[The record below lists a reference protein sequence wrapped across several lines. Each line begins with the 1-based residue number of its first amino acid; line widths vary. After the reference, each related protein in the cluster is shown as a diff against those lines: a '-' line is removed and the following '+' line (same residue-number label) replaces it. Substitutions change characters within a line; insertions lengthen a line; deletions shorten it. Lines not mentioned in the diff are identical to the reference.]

1 MHKPLNTTVRNGRY
15 KGFMSRFRGFKLSE
29 QGEVVSRTGRAIV
42 EERYSTLRKQIPIIY
57 LLALVNVFGL
67 QIQTTGGVEFGLN
80 VPTAFSFCAAIRLWQ
95 WLHVSGD
102 IAPEAKLK
110 ILKQTDIAAV
120 VICTVICVWFF
131 HLLNVNNPT
140 QRTAVLLFGGFTATG
155 IAYGLS
161 YSPFSCRVP
170 LLLIALPLIVVGLWS
185 TDLKFFGVT
194 MSIAIGSIL
203 VWRMLSVQ
211 NRQFV
216 DLMVSRSVILE
227 EQRATEKAKHDA
239 VSEATTDYLTGLR
252 NRRAFIMAIEREI
265 ASSSAGFAVA
275 VLDLDRF
282 KWTNDTFGHATGD
295 KLLKIVGKRLVLAAG
310 RDAVVARLGGDEF
323 AVLFKTVRSALEAKA
338 AGLELLLE
346 VNRPARVDSRPFP
359 ISACLGVGVSRERF
373 DRSPSR
379 VLADADMALYE
390 AKSHSTGRLAIFEPR
405 MEIPLK
411 RRAHIERAIQSPEFL
426 ADLRVV
432 YQPIIDLKTGFI
444 VSAEALARWTDKSL
458 GEVSPAEFVPIAE
471 QLSLIGAISDQVLAK
486 AFREASTWAK
496 SIRLSVNLS
505 AVQLSEPGF
514 AEDLLD
520 RLSTESFPSTRLE
533 VEVTETALLSDFVS
547 ARKNLATLSAAG
559 IRIVLDDFGAG
570 FASVGYLREI
580 HFDQI
585 KLDGSLVTAAKESQ
599 YGERLLRGV
608 IGLCQALKVATV
620 AEHIETEEQYNLLL
634 LLGCDAGQGFWFQS
648 PTSGENLLFSCGLS
662 SFLPTDREV
671 NVMKDTASQ
680 R

>member
-1 MHKPLNTTVRNGRY
+1 M
-15 KGFMSRFRGFKLSE
+15 
-29 QGEVVSRTGRAIV
+29 VSRTGRAAV

-67 QIQTTGGVEFGLN
+67 QIQTAGNVEFGLN
-80 VPTAFSFCAAIRLWQ
+80 VPTAFALCAAIRLWQ
-95 WLHVSGD
+95 WLHVPVD
-102 IAPEAKLK
+102 ISSEAKLRT
-110 ILKQTDIAAV
+110 LRQTDIAAV
-120 VICTVICVWFF
+120 VICTVICVWFLRF
-131 HLLNVNNPT
+131 LMADDPT
-140 QRTAVLLFGGFTATG
+140 QRMAVLLFGGFTATG

-161 YSPFSCRVP
+161 SSPFSSRVP
-170 LLLIALPLIVVGLWS
+170 LVLIALPLIVVGLWS
-185 TDLKFFGVT
+185 TSWKFFGAT

-211 NRQFV
+211 NRHFA
-216 DLMVSRSVILE
+216 DLMDSRSAILD
-227 EQRATEKAKHDA
+227 EQRAAEEARHDA

-252 NRRAFIMAIEREI
+252 NRRAFITAIENEI
-265 ASSSAGFAVA
+265 ASNSAGFAVA
-275 VLDLDRF
+275 ILDLDRF

-295 KLLKIVGKRLVLAAG
+295 KLLKIVGKRLALAAG
-310 RDAVVARLGGDEF
+310 QDAIVARMGGDEF
-323 AVLFKTVRSALEAKA
+323 AVLFKTARSAIEAKT
-338 AGLELLLE
+338 AGLELLLK
-346 VNRPARVDSRPFP
+346 VNRPAKIDRRPFP
-359 ISACLGVGVSRERF
+359 ISACLGVGVSRERS

-390 AKSHSTGRLAIFEPR
+390 AKSHSTGRLAVFEPR

-411 RRAHIERAIQSPEFL
+411 RRAHIERAIRSPQFL

-471 QLSLIGAISDQVLAK
+471 QLSLIGAISDHVLAK
-486 AFREASTWAK
+486 AFREASNWAK

-514 AEDLLD
+514 AEDLLI
-520 RLSTESFPSTRLE
+520 RLATESFPPPRLE

-559 IRIVLDDFGAG
+559 IRIVLDDFGSG

-580 HFDQI
+580 QFDQI

-599 YGERLLRGV
+599 DGERLLRGV
-608 IGLCQALKVATV
+608 IGLCKALNVATV
-620 AEHIETEEQYNLLL
+620 AEHIETEEQYNLLFRI
-634 LLGCDAGQGFWFQS
+634 GCDAGQGFWFQS
-648 PTSGENLLFSCGLS
+648 PTSGGNSLFSSGSTSL
-662 SFLPTDREV
+662 LPTDREV
-671 NVMKDTASQ
+671 PLLNEAAS
-680 R
+680 RR

>member
-1 MHKPLNTTVRNGRY
+1 M
-15 KGFMSRFRGFKLSE
+15 
-29 QGEVVSRTGRAIV
+29 SRTGRAAV

-57 LLALVNVFGL
+57 VLALVNVLGL
-67 QIQTTGGVEFGLN
+67 QIQTTGHVEFGPN
-80 VPTAFSFCAAIRLWQ
+80 VPTAFAFCAAIRLWQ
-95 WLHVSGD
+95 WLHVPVD
-102 IAPEAKLK
+102 ISSEAKLRM
-110 ILKQTDIAAV
+110 LRQTDIAAV
-120 VICTVICVWFF
+120 VICTVICAWFLRF
-131 HLLNVNNPT
+131 LVADDPT
-140 QRTAVLLFGGFTATG
+140 QRMAVLLFGGLTATG

-161 YSPFSCRVP
+161 SSPFSSRVP
-170 LLLIALPLIVVGLWS
+170 LVLIALPLIVVGFWS
-185 TDLKFFGVT
+185 TSWKFFGAT
-194 MSIAIGSIL
+194 LSIAIGSIL

-211 NRQFV
+211 NRHFA
-216 DLMVSRSVILE
+216 DLMDSRSAILD
-227 EQRATEKAKHDA
+227 EQRAAEEARHDA

-252 NRRAFIMAIEREI
+252 NRRACITAIDDEI
-265 ASSSAGFAVA
+265 ASNSAGFAVA
-275 VLDLDRF
+275 ILDLDRF

-323 AVLFKTVRSALEAKA
+323 AVLFKTARSALEARA

-346 VNRPARVDSRPFP
+346 VNRPARVDGRPFP
-359 ISACLGVGVSRERF
+359 ISACLGVGVSRESF

-390 AKSHSTGRLAIFEPR
+390 AKSHSTGRLAVFEPR

-444 VSAEALARWTDKSL
+444 VSAEALARWTDTSL

-486 AFREASTWAK
+486 AFREASTWAE

-520 RLSTESFPSTRLE
+520 RLSTESFPPARLE
-533 VEVTETALLSDFVS
+533 VEVTETALLSDFAC
-547 ARKNLATLSAAG
+547 ARQNLASLGRAG
-559 IRIVLDDFGAG
+559 IQIVLDDFGSG
-570 FASVGYLREI
+570 FASVGYLREM

-585 KLDGSLVTAAKESQ
+585 KLDGSLVTAAKESTN
-599 YGERLLRGV
+599 GERLLRGV
-608 IGLCQALKVATV
+608 IGLCQALNVATV

-648 PTSGENLLFSCGLS
+648 PTSGGNLLFSSGSTSL
-662 SFLPTDREV
+662 LPTGRETTFT
-671 NVMKDTASQ
+671 KAAASH